1 MAVKFLSSKG
11 SRAATGSTTA
21 SGPPIAVD
29 LAAREQAHVIEVA
42 GNEVHYWEYAPLG
55 ALGTGISGTAPS
67 ASASAAT
74 AASATTART
83 IVMVHG
89 FRGDH
94 HGLERV
100 VELLPGHRIIM
111 ADLPGFGASPAF
123 ASGGFSPARH
133 DVPGY
138 GAFLDAFLSALD
150 LGPDTVL
157 LGHSFGSIV
166 VSHFVAAHPGRVYP
180 LILVNPIAS
189 PALEGPKGIMTKL
202 AVFYYWASARLPA
215 ALGNALLR
223 SRLIVHVMSVAMAKT
238 RNKALLAFIHG
249 QHHAYFSGFANR
261 DMLLESFQASVSG
274 TVREVAARLSLPTL
288 LIAGAEDEIATLP
301 KQHDLLG
308 LLPHGELVVID
319 KVGHLIHYETPEPA
333 AAAITDFL
341 ERHPAQ

>member
-1 MAVKFLSSKG
+1 MVLKFLSARK
-11 SRAATGSTTA
+11 STTA
-21 SGPPIAVD
+21 PDSPITVD
-29 LAAREQAHVIEVA
+29 LAARERAHVLDVA
-42 GNEVHYWEYAPLG
+42 GNAVHYWDYAAVG
-55 ALGTGISGTAPS
+55 SSGTASGSP
-67 ASASAAT
+67 
-74 AASATTART
+74 TART

-111 ADLPGFGASPAF
+111 ADLPGFGSSPAF
-123 ASGGFSPARH
+123 AHGRH

-138 GAFLDAFLSALD
+138 VTFLGDFLDALD
-150 LGPDTVL
+150 LSPDTVL

-166 VSHFVAAHPGRVYP
+166 VSHFVAATPGRVYP
-180 LILVNPIAS
+180 LILLNPIAS

-215 ALGNALLR
+215 TLGNALLR
-223 SRLIVHVMSVAMAKT
+223 SRIIVHIMSVTMAKT
-238 RNKALLAFIHG
+238 RKKSLLAFIHG

-261 DMLLESFQASVSG
+261 DMLLESFQASASG
-274 TVREVAARLSLPTL
+274 TVREVATDLVLPTL
-288 LIAGAEDEIATLP
+288 LIAGANDEIATLP
-301 KQHDLLG
+301 KQHELLE
-308 LLPHGELVVID
+308 LLPDGELLVID

>member
-1 MAVKFLSSKG
+1 MKKSIAAPG
-11 SRAATGSTTA
+11 S
-21 SGPPIAVD
+21 PIAVD
-29 LAAREQAHVIEVA
+29 LAGRESAHILDVS
-42 GNEVHYWEYAPLG
+42 GTPVHYWEYSPVSSVS
-55 ALGTGISGTAPS
+55 TGS
-67 ASASAAT
+67 
-74 AASATTART
+74 RT

-100 VELLPGHRIIM
+100 VELLPQHRIIM
-111 ADLPGFGASPAF
+111 ADLPGFGESPAF
-123 ASGGFSPARH
+123 ASRKH
-133 DVPGY
+133 DIPGY
-138 GAFLDAFLSALD
+138 GAFLASFLDALD

-166 VSHFVAAHPGRVYP
+166 TSHFVAANPGRVFP

-215 ALGNALLR
+215 GLGNALLR
-223 SRLIVHVMSVAMAKT
+223 SKLIVRVMSVTMAKT
-238 RNKALLAFIHG
+238 RDPDLLEFIHG

-261 DMLLESFQASVSG
+261 DMLLESFQASVGG
-274 TVREVAARLSLPTL
+274 TVREVAPQLTLPTL

-301 KQHDLLG
+301 HQHKLLE
-308 LLPHGELVVID
+308 LLPDGELVVID

-333 AAAITDFL
+333 AAAIIDFL
-341 ERHPAQ
+341 ERHPAP

>member
-1 MAVKFLSSKG
+1 MKKSPTAPG
-11 SRAATGSTTA
+11 S
-21 SGPPIAVD
+21 PIAVD
-29 LAAREQAHVIEVA
+29 LADRESAHILDVS
-42 GNEVHYWEYAPLG
+42 GTPVHYWEYSPD
-55 ALGTGISGTAPS
+55 SDVS
-67 ASASAAT
+67 ADC
-74 AASATTART
+74 RT
-83 IVMVHG
+83 LVMVHG

-100 VELLPGHRIIM
+100 VELLPQHRIIM
-111 ADLPGFGASPAF
+111 ADLPGFGESPAF
-123 ASGGFSPARH
+123 AAGKH
-133 DVPGY
+133 DIAGY
-138 GAFLDAFLSALD
+138 SAFLGSFLDALS
-150 LGPDTVL
+150 LGPGTVL

-166 VSHFVAAHPGRVYP
+166 TSHFVAANAGRVFP

-223 SRLIVHVMSVAMAKT
+223 SKLIVRVMSVTMAKT
-238 RNKALLAFIHG
+238 RDPDLLEFIHG

-274 TVREVAARLSLPTL
+274 TVREVAARLTLPTL

-301 KQHDLLG
+301 KQYDLLE
-308 LLPHGELVVID
+308 LLPDGELVVID

-333 AAAITDFL
+333 ATAITDFL
-341 ERHPAQ
+341 ERHPAP

>member
-1 MAVKFLSSKG
+1 MALKFLPSK
-11 SRAATGSTTA
+11 RSTTA
-21 SGPPIAVD
+21 AGPAIAVD
-29 LAAREQAHVIEVA
+29 LAGRERAHVRDVA
-42 GNEVHYWEYAPLG
+42 GIPVRYWEYLPAG
-55 ALGTGISGTAPS
+55 PS
-67 ASASAAT
+67 AAF
-74 AASATTART
+74 RT

-100 VELLPGHRIIM
+100 VELLPEHRIIM

-123 ASGGFSPARH
+123 TSSTLSPARH

-138 GAFLDAFLSALD
+138 AGFLGSFLDALA

-166 VSHFVAAHPGRVYP
+166 AGHFVAANPGRVYP

-215 ALGNALLR
+215 RLGNALLR
-223 SRLIVHVMSVAMAKT
+223 SNAIVHVMSATMAKT
-238 RNKALLAFIHG
+238 RDKALLAFIHG
-249 QHHAYFSGFANR
+249 QHRAYFSGFANR
-261 DMLLESFQASVSG
+261 DMLLESFQASVGG
-274 TVREVAARLSLPTL
+274 TVREVAARLALPTL

-301 KQHDLLG
+301 NQHKLLE
-308 LLPHGELVVID
+308 LLPDGELVAID
-319 KVGHLIHYETPEPA
+319 HVGHLIHYETPEPA
-333 AAAITDFL
+333 AAAIRDFL
-341 ERHPAQ
+341 ERHPAP

>member
-1 MAVKFLSSKG
+1 MDG
-11 SRAATGSTTA
+11 T
-21 SGPPIAVD
+21 P
-29 LAAREQAHVIEVA
+29 
-42 GNEVHYWEYAPLG
+42 VHYWEYA
-55 ALGTGISGTAPS
+55 AVSPS
-67 ASASAAT
+67 P
-74 AASATTART
+74 TTRT

-123 ASGGFSPARH
+123 ASGKH
-133 DVPGY
+133 DIPGY
-138 GAFLDAFLSALD
+138 VAFLAAFLDTLELS
-150 LGPDTVL
+150 PDTVL

-202 AVFYYWASARLPA
+202 AVFYYWASAKLPA
-215 ALGNALLR
+215 SLGNALLR
-223 SRLIVHVMSVAMAKT
+223 SKLIVYVMSVTMSKT
-238 RNKALLAFIHG
+238 RDKQLLAFIHG

-274 TVREVAARLSLPTL
+274 TVREVATSLTLPTL
-288 LIAGAEDEIATLP
+288 LIAGAQDEIATLP
-301 KQHDLLG
+301 HQHKLVEI
-308 LLPHGELVVID
+308 LPDGELVVID
-319 KVGHLIHYETPEPA
+319 GVGHLIHYETPLPA
-333 AAAITDFL
+333 AAAISDFL
-341 ERHPAQ
+341 ERHPAP

>member
-1 MAVKFLSSKG
+1 MALKFLPSKK
-11 SRAATGSTTA
+11 SPAATGSTTSRGGA
-21 SGPPIAVD
+21 VPKRRTTAPATPIAVD
-29 LAAREQAHVIEVA
+29 LTARESSHVLNVA
-42 GNEVHYWEYAPLG
+42 GTEVHYWDYAPLD
-55 ALGTGISGTAPS
+55 
-67 ASASAAT
+67 AT
-74 AASATTART
+74 VSRT

-123 ASGGFSPARH
+123 FSGGLSPARH

-138 GAFLDAFLSALD
+138 GTFLGAFLEGLK

-166 VSHFVAAHPGRVYP
+166 VSHFVAANPGRVYP

-189 PALEGPKGIMTKL
+189 PALEGPKGVMTKL
-202 AVFYYWASARLPA
+202 AVFYYWASAKLPA
-215 ALGNALLR
+215 TLGNALLR
-223 SRLIVHVMSVAMAKT
+223 SKLIVYVMSVTMAKT
-238 RNKALLAFIHG
+238 RDPALLEFIHG

-274 TVREVAARLSLPTL
+274 TVRQVATKLTLPTL

-301 KQHDLLG
+301 NQHKLLE
-308 LLPHGELVVID
+308 LLPDGELTVIE
-319 KVGHLIHYETPEPA
+319 KVGHLIHYETPAPA

-341 ERHPAQ
+341 ERHPAP

>member
-1 MAVKFLSSKG
+1 MVLKFLSPK
-11 SRAATGSTTA
+11 RSTTA
-21 SGPPIAVD
+21 PGSPLVVD
-29 LAAREQAHVIEVA
+29 LANREHAHIVDVA
-42 GNEVHYWEYAPLG
+42 GNDVHYWEYAAVGGSP
-55 ALGTGISGTAPS
+55 
-67 ASASAAT
+67 
-74 AASATTART
+74 TART

-123 ASGGFSPARH
+123 VHGRH

-138 GAFLDAFLSALD
+138 GVFLGDFLDALD

-166 VSHFVAAHPGRVYP
+166 VSHFVAANPGRVYP

-223 SRLIVHVMSVAMAKT
+223 SRLIVHVMSVTMAKT
-238 RNKALLAFIHG
+238 RDKSLLAFIHG
-249 QHHAYFSGFANR
+249 QHHAYFSGFADR

-274 TVREVAARLSLPTL
+274 TVREVAAQLSLPTL

-301 KQHDLLG
+301 RQHDLLE
-308 LLPHGELVVID
+308 LLPDGELLVID